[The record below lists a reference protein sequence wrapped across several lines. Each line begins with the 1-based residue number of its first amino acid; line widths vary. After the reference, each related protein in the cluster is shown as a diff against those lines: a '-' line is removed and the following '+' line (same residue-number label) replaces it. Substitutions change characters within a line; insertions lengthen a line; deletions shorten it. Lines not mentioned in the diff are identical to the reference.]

1 MTNVE
6 EISVSK
12 IVGQSVRPR
21 ALLFSAGMVVL
32 SGLLLFCLLLRVM
45 NYEVRKDEQLY
56 VPPIRLLDQYQL
68 YTDFFYNHPP
78 GSAWLFYG
86 IGKIVGSDHL
96 MLAGRVSIFLT
107 WILLLAVIGWITYAL
122 TRSALVAWCAAVLTV
137 TNELFLSQTGMT
149 ATNNLLPLPFS
160 LLGVGLFVLA
170 VKDRRALPLVV
181 GAAGFCLSIAASFKI
196 SAVAFI
202 PPVAIAAFFLPR
214 GYQFRQRLLRVVLP
228 LALGGLLGGLP
239 ILVPLV
245 SDPQMF
251 LAHVLGYHTGPHLQ
265 YWQDPAVESE
275 GASVSWAAK
284 LLLAQSVWLSA
295 TVAVAISAVLT
306 LFLAWFLSPAGNE
319 RLLVAPLLVVA
330 GAFVC
335 SVALS
340 LIPTPG
346 FPQYFGPPLICLPLT
361 LALLYAGLGHETR
374 RYMQPGLIA
383 ATIVVLAVAAPRLA
397 QYLPTVSHPERWTVL
412 RVHEAGETVAER
424 LAAAGVSG
432 KVATLSPIYPLE
444 GGLPVYQEL
453 ATGPFA
459 YRIADIADPKLAAFY
474 KMTSPT
480 TIGALFDADPPAA
493 LLLGFDEVLERPMLA
508 YAQRNGYVV
517 SADLGIKDRYGA
529 PVLYVRPQAD

>member
-1 MTNVE
+1 MANVD

-12 IVGQSVRPR
+12 IVSQSVKPR

-32 SGLLLFCLLLRVM
+32 SALLLFCLLLRIM

-86 IGKIVGSDHL
+86 IGRIAGSDHL
-96 MLAGRVSIFLT
+96 LLTGRVSMFLA
-107 WILLLAVIGWITYAL
+107 WLLLVVVIGWITYAV

-160 LLGVGLFVLA
+160 LLGIGLFLLA
-170 VKDRRALPLVV
+170 IKDGRALPLAV
-181 GAAGFCLSIAASFKI
+181 GTAGFCLSIAAGFKI

-214 GYQFRQRLLRVVLP
+214 GYDFRQRVLRVVLP

-245 SDPQMF
+245 SDPQTF

-295 TVAVAISAVLT
+295 TVAVAISAVLM
-306 LFLAWFLSPAGNE
+306 LFLAWLLLPARTGG
-319 RLLVAPLLVVA
+319 LPVAPLLVVA
-330 GAFVC
+330 GAFAC

-340 LIPTPG
+340 LIPTPS
-346 FPQYFGPPLICLPLT
+346 FPQYFGPPLICLPLA
-361 LALLYAGLGHETR
+361 LAVLYAGLGHDTR
-374 RYMQPGLIA
+374 RYMQPGLVA
-383 ATIVVLAVAAPRLA
+383 ATIVVLVIAAPRLA
-397 QYLPTVSHPERWTVL
+397 QYLPTVAQPERWTVL

-424 LAAAGVSG
+424 LATAGVSG

-444 GGLPVYQEL
+444 GRLAVYQEL

-459 YRIADIADPKLAAFY
+459 YRIADMADPKLAAFY

-480 TIGALFDADPPAA
+480 TIGALFEADPPAA

-508 YAQRNGYVV
+508 YAQRHGYVV
-517 SADLGIKDRYGA
+517 SSDLGIKDRYGS
-529 PVLYVRPQAD
+529 PVLYIRPQAD